1 MSIIRWY
8 NILLTVTAQ
17 YLAAIITLNHKQS
30 VWITLQDPK
39 LHLIVLATIFVIAGG
54 FIINSF
60 YDLEKDLIN
69 RPKQTVF
76 DRLISKKFCL
86 NFYILL
92 NVIGLLTAF
101 LDSFNIFVFFSTFA
115 FGLWFYSHK
124 LQKLAVIGEISAS
137 LLTVASFFS
146 IGLYYQH
153 FRLIYFVYGSWVM
166 CLIFGRELI
175 KGIESIKG
183 DALFGYDSI
192 PLQLGLN
199 RTRKL
204 LYAVGIL
211 SLVPLAL
218 VFSWTEIITFKLLI
232 GFAGGLTLHSLFLVK
247 KLEEPKQFKTI
258 NTRFKILLVSGVLW
272 IIFL

>member
-17 YLAAIITLNHKQS
+17 YVAAIITLNHKQS

-39 LHLIVLATIFVIAGG
+39 LHLIVLATVFVIAGG

-60 YDLEKDLIN
+60 YDLEKDLVN

-76 DRLISKKFCL
+76 DRLISKAFCL

-92 NVIGLLTAF
+92 NVIGLATAF
-101 LDSFNIFVFFSTFA
+101 LASFNIFIFFSTFA

-124 LQKLAVIGEISAS
+124 LQKVAVVGEISAS

-153 FRLIYFVYGSWVM
+153 FRPIYFVYGSWVM

-183 DALFGYDSI
+183 DALFGYDTI
-192 PLQLGLN
+192 PLKLGLN
-199 RTRKL
+199 KTRKM
-204 LYAVGIL
+204 LYVVGIL

-218 VFSWTEIITFKLLI
+218 VFSWTAIPVFKFLI
-232 GFAGGLTLHSLFLVK
+232 SFAGGLTLHSLFLVK
-247 KLEEPKQFKTI
+247 KLEEPQQFKTI
-258 NTRFKILLVSGVLW
+258 NTRFKILIVLGVLW

>member
-1 MSIIRWY
+1 LSIIRWY